1 MNISPL
7 AQASLRQP
15 FCDVG
20 THLPFLFF
28 TYFLP
33 FLACSQKQPD
43 TVCIVQI
50 GGPLSKSLHASW
62 QEVPCCF
69 HSWRL
74 GHLGVAGHLKIGIS
88 HPSSEVPVTSG
99 CCPSLHIGGSFIV
112 QSVGGHLKIGVSQ
125 PSSEVFFA
133 SDVWPLPIL
142 AHGWHHFWTILALL
156 PIKSITLIIIFV
168 LPFDRRGGTI
178 KTHWWLT
185 HCAKCGRT
193 LEDWSF
199 TTIVRGFFA
208 SDVWLLPILAH
219 GWHHF
224 WTILALLPI
233 INLTAIIICVLPFDS
248 RGGTIETQWL
258 VIHWAR
264 IWCWTTNL
272 FIFTTPSR
280 LLW

>member
-33 FLACSQKQPD
+33 FLPCSQKQPD

-88 HPSSEVPVTSG
+88 HPSSEVPVTSS
-99 CCPSLHIGGSFIV
+99 CCPSLQKGGSFIV

-125 PSSEVFFA
+125 PSSEVF
-133 SDVWPLPIL
+133 LPVMSGHCPSL
-142 AHGWHHFWTILALL
+142 HMAGDTSGQFLHSSQSNLSQSSSSLY
-156 PIKSITLIIIFV
+156 SRLIAGV
-168 LPFDRRGGTI
+168 D
-178 KTHWWLT
+178 
-185 HCAKCGRT
+185 
-193 LEDWSF
+193 
-199 TTIVRGFFA
+199 
-208 SDVWLLPILAH
+208 
-219 GWHHF
+219 
-224 WTILALLPI
+224 
-233 INLTAIIICVLPFDS
+233 
-248 RGGTIETQWL
+248 
-258 VIHWAR
+258 
-264 IWCWTTNL
+264 
-272 FIFTTPSR
+272 PSR
-280 LLW
+280 HIGGSVIVQSVGGRLKIGVSQPSSEVS